1 MSEIWKYF
9 KKLYPLEAKN
19 LEFYVNNIKDPVEE
33 TVDEVMIKPRKH
45 RVF

>member
-19 LEFYVNNIKDPVEE
+19 LEFYVDNIKDLVEE
-33 TVDEVMIKPRKH
+33 TVNEAMIKPRK
-45 RVF
+45 RLAC